1 MPFSILIKIAVITA
15 VVGFFISRWRNKKN
29 TIFESLEQMRTL
41 DWQGW
46 VEIVNSDHLPL
57 FQGKIVA
64 VAAAQGHTGA
74 LLLGV
79 LLEENA
85 PTALV
90 TTIKARPFRY
100 LTEGRVLVRGLTAHD
115 KNLIMTKLEDQELI
129 DRLCAA
135 MDKQVKPDTCLVLNS
150 SEIQHMDTAEAVAQ
164 FEKLWEDSL
173 RSERM
178 N

>member
-1 MPFSILIKIAVITA
+1 
-15 VVGFFISRWRNKKN
+15 
-29 TIFESLEQMRTL
+29 
-41 DWQGW
+41 
-46 VEIVNSDHLPL
+46 
-57 FQGKIVA
+57 
-64 VAAAQGHTGA
+64 

-90 TTIKARPFRY
+90 TTIKTRPFRY

-129 DRLCAA
+129 DQLCAA
-135 MDKQVKPDTCLVLNS
+135 MDKQVKPDTCIILNS